1 MAKEPRSLHGQVVAV
16 TGAARGIGRATATA
30 LTREGAKVSIGD
42 LDAALAAETAAQVG
56 GGAVGFGLDVT
67 DKPSFARFL
76 DDTEE
81 ALGPLDILVNNA
93 GIMPLSRL
101 TEEDDATAIRQV
113 DINLHGV
120 IFGTKLA
127 LARMEPRGRGHI
139 VNIASTAGKTGI
151 PGAATY
157 SATKH
162 AVVGLSEAVRGELKV
177 AGSQIEVSCVMPV
190 LVNTELTSGL
200 KAARGLKTQQP
211 EDVAAAIVEALKVPR
226 FDVFVPKSVGAISKV
241 TSLLPRR
248 LAEAIGRAL
257 KADRVLL
264 EIDQSR
270 RAGYE
275 LRAAH
280 SEPKL
285 GEGEEATRLPA
296 GAPGAEAGAA
306 KGR

>member
-30 LTREGAKVSIGD
+30 LSREGAKVSIGD
-42 LDAALAAETAAQVG
+42 LDAALATETAAQVG

-81 ALGPLDILVNNA
+81 ALGPLDVLVNNA
-93 GIMPLSRL
+93 GIMPLSRI
-101 TEEDDATAIRQV
+101 TEEDDATAVRQV
-113 DINLHGV
+113 DINVHGV

-127 LARMEPRGRGHI
+127 LARMESRGRGHI

-177 AGSQIEVSCVMPV
+177 SGSRIEVSCVMPV

-200 KAARGLKTQQP
+200 KATRGLKTQQP

-226 FDVFVPKSVGAISKV
+226 FDVFVPKSVGTIIKLTTV
-241 TSLLPRR
+241 LPRPVG
-248 LAEAIGRAL
+248 EATARAL

-285 GEGEEATRLPA
+285 GAGEEAARLPA
-296 GAPGAEAGAA
+296 GAPGADAGGAE
-306 KGR
+306 